1 MSVVKHKIIE
11 EIALIEI
18 SNPPVNAI
26 SAAVR
31 VGLLETIENL
41 SLNEKIRAIVITA
54 PERTFLA
61 GADIKEFG
69 KKVDAP
75 ILGKICD
82 KIESLNKIVVASLHG
97 TPLGG
102 GLEVAMSAHYR
113 IAAPNTKVGLPEVL
127 LGILPGAGGTQ
138 RLPRLCGVDMALDM
152 MLTGK
157 HVPAKEALS
166 SGIIDEIAENNNTI
180 DNGIEYAK
188 KLVKEGFRPR
198 PTSQI
203 QNKISDTEETSE
215 LILKFKDTASKK
227 YKNLF
232 SPHAIIRSVEEGL
245 KLDFAEAILNERKLF
260 EECIESPQRQGLIH
274 SFFAERANTKIPELK
289 EGKPIEL
296 NKIGIIGG
304 GTMGTGI
311 SMAAMNAGF
320 NVIMIEQNDE
330 AIQKAK
336 AKINSTY
343 DRSVKLNRIT
353 TEQKNKTMDMFSA
366 TTNFSDLKDR
376 DLIIEAVFE
385 NMDVKKEVFVKLN
398 QICSQDCILASNTSY
413 LNVNEIASVVDNPS
427 RVIGLHFFSPANI
440 MKLLEV
446 VVAEKTS
453 KDTVATAFN
462 LAKQM
467 KKVPVRSGVCDGFIG
482 NRILSKYLVG
492 TYHMVE
498 DGASPFHVDKVIRDF
513 GCAMGIFQVIDLAG
527 GDIGWATRKRKAPF
541 RHKDDRY
548 VQIPDR
554 VCERGWFGQKTSKG
568 YYLYGENVDFLT
580 PNPEIEIIC
589 EQERKRAGITPK
601 KFDDTEILDKYIA
614 AMVYEG
620 TKILSEQIALKPSD
634 IDVVFTNGYG
644 FPKWRGGPMKY
655 ADMIGLDKILKNITK
670 YSEEDPRFWSPPKLL
685 EDLVKQNKNFD
696 SLN

>member
-1 MSVVKHKIIE
+1 MSVVELKIIE
-11 EIALIEI
+11 EIALVEI

-31 VGLLETIENL
+31 IGLLDAVEEL
-41 SLNEKIRAIVITA
+41 ALNEKIKAIVIAA

-75 ILGKICD
+75 ILGNICD

-166 SGIIDEIAENNNTI
+166 AGIIDEIADNNNTI

-188 KLVKEGFRPR
+188 KLIKGGFKPR
-198 PTSQI
+198 PTSQL
-203 QNKISDTEETSE
+203 QNKISDTKEISE

-232 SPHAIIRSVEEGL
+232 SPHAIIRSVEEGI
-245 KLDFAEAILNERKLF
+245 KLDFAEAISNERKLF
-260 EECIESPQRQGLIH
+260 EECIESSQRQGLIH

-289 EGKPIEL
+289 DGIPIEL
-296 NKIGIIGG
+296 KKIGIIGG

-320 NVIMIEQNDE
+320 EVIMVEQNDE

-343 DRSVKLNRIT
+343 ERSVKLNRIT
-353 TEQKNKTMDMFSA
+353 TEQKQKIMDLFSA
-366 TTNFSDLKDR
+366 TTDFSDLRDR

-385 NMDVKKEVFVKLN
+385 NMDVKKGVFVKLN
-398 QICSQDCILASNTSY
+398 QICSKECILASNTSY
-413 LNVNEIASVVDNPS
+413 LNVNEIASIVDDPT

-462 LAKQM
+462 LAKKM

-498 DGASPFHVDKVIRDF
+498 DGASPFHVDKVIREF

-548 VQIPDR
+548 VEIPDR

-568 YYLYGENVDFLT
+568 YYLYGEDVPFLT

-589 EQERKRAGITPK
+589 EQERERVGIAPK

-620 TKILSEQIALKPSD
+620 TKILSEKIALKPSD

-655 ADMIGLDKILKNITK
+655 ADMIGLDKILKNIQK

>member
-1 MSVVKHKIIE
+1 MTPVKYKILD
-11 EIALIEI
+11 EIAVVEI

-31 VGLLETIENL
+31 IGLLETIEEL
-41 SLNEKIRAIVITA
+41 SSNEKIKAIVITA

-82 KIESLNKIVVASLHG
+82 KIEGLNKIVVASLHG

-138 RLPRLCGVDMALDM
+138 RLPRLCGVHMALDM

-157 HVPAKEALS
+157 HVPAKDALIA
-166 SGIIDEIAENNNTI
+166 GIIDVIAEDNNTI
-180 DNGIEYAK
+180 ENGVEYAR
-188 KLVKEGFRPR
+188 KLIKDGFKPR
-198 PTSQI
+198 PTSHI
-203 QNKISDTEETSE
+203 ENKISDPKEANEYLQE
-215 LILKFKDTASKK
+215 FKEIASKK

-245 KLDFAEAILNERKLF
+245 KLDFSEAILNERKLF
-260 EECIESPQRQGLIH
+260 EECIQSPQRQGLIH

-289 EGKPIEL
+289 DSKPIIL

-320 NVIMIEQNDE
+320 DVIMLEQNDE
-330 AIQKAK
+330 AIEKAK
-336 AKINSTY
+336 TKINSTY

-353 TEQKNKTMDMFSA
+353 TEQKQKTIDMFSV
-366 TTNFSDLKDR
+366 TKDFSDLKDR

-398 QICSQDCILASNTSY
+398 QICSKNCILASNTSY
-413 LNVNEIASVVDNPS
+413 LNINEIASVVDDPS

-446 VVAEKTS
+446 VVAKKTS
-453 KDTVATAFN
+453 RDTVATAFN
-462 LAKQM
+462 LAKRM
-467 KKVPVRSGVCDGFIG
+467 KKIPVRSGVCDGFIG

-548 VQIPDR
+548 VEIPDR

-568 YYLYGENVDFLT
+568 YYLYGENIGFLT

-589 EQERKRAGITPK
+589 EEERKRVGIKSK
-601 KFDDTEILDKYIA
+601 KFEDEEILDKYIA

-620 TKILSEQIALKPSD
+620 TKILSEKIALRPSD

-655 ADMIGLDKILKNITK
+655 ADMVGLDKILKNIQR
-670 YSEEDPRFWSPPKLL
+670 YSEEDPRFWAPPKLL
-685 EDLVKQNKNFD
+685 EDLVKHNKNFD

>member
-1 MSVVKHKIIE
+1 MSVIKHKIIE

-18 SNPPVNAI
+18 YNPPVNAI

-336 AKINSTY
+336 AKITSTY

-366 TTNFSDLKDR
+366 TTNFSELKDR

-453 KDTVATAFN
+453 KDTVSTAFN

-467 KKVPVRSGVCDGFIG
+467 RKVPVRSGVCDGFIG

-580 PNPEIEIIC
+580 PNPEIEVIC

-601 KFDDTEILDKYIA
+601 KFDDKEILDKYIA

-655 ADMIGLDKILKNITK
+655 ADMIGLDKILKNIQK

>member
-1 MSVVKHKIIE
+1 MTVVKHSILEDIAIIE
-11 EIALIEI
+11 V

-26 SAAVR
+26 SGEVR
-31 VGLLETIENL
+31 VGLLQTIETL
-41 SLNEKIRAIVITA
+41 SIEDKVKAIVITA
-54 PERTFLA
+54 PNRTFLA

-69 KKVDAP
+69 KNIDAP
-75 ILGKICD
+75 ILSEICD
-82 KIESLNKIVVASLHG
+82 KIESSDKLVVASLHG

-138 RLPRLCGVDMALDM
+138 RLPRLCGVSMALDM

-157 HVPAKEALS
+157 HVPIEEAFDN
-166 SGIIDEIAENNNTI
+166 GIVDEIATNDKTIEN
-180 DNGIEYAK
+180 GVAYAK
-188 KLVKEGFRPR
+188 KLLNEGVGVR
-198 PTSQI
+198 PTS
-203 QNKISDTEETSE
+203 KIKDKINNSEEIRET
-215 LILKFKDTASKK
+215 IAKAKANASKK

-232 SPHAIIRSVEEGL
+232 SPHAIIKSVEEGL
-245 KLDFAEAILNERKLF
+245 GLEFSEAIKNERDLF
-260 EECIESPQRQGLIH
+260 KECIESPQRKGLIH
-274 SFFAERANTKIPELK
+274 SFFAERAITKIPELK
-289 EGKPIEL
+289 NGKPSEL

-320 NVIMIEQNDE
+320 EVIMIEQNQE
-330 AIQKAK
+330 AIKKAYD
-336 AKINSTY
+336 KINSTY
-343 DRSVKLNRIT
+343 ERNVKLGRMT
-353 TEQKNKTMDMFSA
+353 PDQKSQIMNLFTSNIDMSV
-366 TTNFSDLKDR
+366 LQDR

-385 NMDVKKEVFVKLN
+385 NMDIKKEVFVKLN
-398 QICSQDCILASNTSY
+398 EVCDKNCILASNTSY
-413 LNVNEIASVVDNPS
+413 LDVNEIAKVVDNPN

-440 MKLLEV
+440 MKLLEI
-446 VVAEKTS
+446 VVADNTS
-453 KDTVATAFN
+453 EDTVSTAFM
-462 LAKQM
+462 LAKKM
-467 KKVPVRSGVCDGFIG
+467 RKVPVRSGVCDGFIG

-498 DGASPFHVDKVIRDF
+498 DGASPFHIDKVLRDF
-513 GCAMGIFQVIDLAG
+513 GCAMGVFQVIDLAG

-548 VQIPDR
+548 VEIADR

-568 YYLYGENVDFLT
+568 YYLYGEGVEFLT
-580 PNPEIEIIC
+580 PNPEIEVIC
-589 EQERKRAGITPK
+589 NDERKRVGITPK
-601 KFDDTEILDKYIA
+601 DFSDKEILDRYIA

-620 TKILSEQIALKPSD
+620 TKILQEKIAVRPSD
-634 IDVVFTNGYG
+634 IDVVYTNGYG

-655 ADMIGLDKILKNITK
+655 ADMIGLDKVLANIQK
-670 YSEEDPRFWSPPKLL
+670 FYQEDKRFWSPPELL
-685 EDLVKQNKNFD
+685 QELVNNGKNFD

>member
-1 MSVVKHKIIE
+1 MIPVKYKILD
-11 EIALIEI
+11 EIGVIEI

-26 SAAVR
+26 SADVR
-31 VGLLETIENL
+31 IGLLDTLEKL
-41 SLNEKIRAIVITA
+41 SSNEKIKAIVITA

-166 SGIIDEIAENNNTI
+166 AGIIDEIADNKNTV

-188 KLVKEGFRPR
+188 KLIEDGFKPR
-198 PTSQI
+198 PASHL
-203 QNKISDTEETSE
+203 QNKISDKKEIDE
-215 LILKFKDTASKK
+215 LILKFKDIASKK

-232 SPHAIIRSVEEGL
+232 SPHAIIRSVEEGI
-245 KLDFAEAILNERKLF
+245 KLDFAEAISNERKLF

-289 EGKPIEL
+289 DGTPIEL
-296 NKIGIIGG
+296 KKIGIIGG

-320 NVIMIEQNDE
+320 DVIMVEQNDD

-343 DRSVKLNRIT
+343 DRSVKLNRIS
-353 TEQKNKTMDMFSA
+353 TEQKQQFMDLFSA
-366 TTNFSDLKDR
+366 TTDFSDLKDR

-398 QICSQDCILASNTSY
+398 QICSKECILASNTSY
-413 LNVNEIASVVDNPS
+413 LNVNEIASVVDDPT

-462 LAKQM
+462 LAKKM

-482 NRILSKYLVG
+482 NRILSKYLIG

-498 DGASPFHVDKVIRDF
+498 DGASPFHVDKVIREF

-548 VQIPDR
+548 VEIPDR

-568 YYLYGENVDFLT
+568 YYLYGEDVPFLT

-589 EQERKRAGITPK
+589 EQERERVGITPK

-620 TKILSEQIALKPSD
+620 TKILSEKIALKPSD

-655 ADMIGLDKILKNITK
+655 ADMIGLDKILKNIQK
-670 YSEEDPRFWSPPKLL
+670 YSEENPRFWAPPKLL

>member
-41 SLNEKIRAIVITA
+41 SLNEKIKAIVITA

-336 AKINSTY
+336 AKITSTY

-366 TTNFSDLKDR
+366 TTNFSELKDR

-462 LAKQM
+462 LAKKM
-467 KKVPVRSGVCDGFIG
+467 RKVPVRSGVCDGFIG

-580 PNPEIEIIC
+580 PNPEIEVIC

-601 KFDDTEILDKYIA
+601 KFDDKEILDKYIA

-655 ADMIGLDKILKNITK
+655 ADMIGLDKILKNIQK

>member
-1 MSVVKHKIIE
+1 MSVVKHKIID

-31 VGLLETIENL
+31 IGLLETLEDLSTNENV
-41 SLNEKIRAIVITA
+41 RAIVITA
-54 PERTFLA
+54 PHRTFLA

-69 KKVDAP
+69 KKTDAP

-82 KIESLNKIVVASLHG
+82 KIESSNKIVVASLHG

-138 RLPRLCGVDMALDM
+138 RLPRLCGVDMAIDM
-152 MLTGK
+152 MLTGR

-166 SGIIDEIAENNNTI
+166 SGIIDEITENNNTL
-180 DNGIEYAK
+180 DNGIEYAR
-188 KLVKEGFRPR
+188 KLLKDGFKPR

-203 QNKISDTEETSE
+203 QNKISDTKETSE
-215 LILKFKDTASKK
+215 LILKFKDIASKK
-227 YKNLF
+227 FKNLF

-245 KLDFAEAILNERKLF
+245 KLDFADAISNERKLF

-274 SFFAERANTKIPELK
+274 SFFAERANTKILELK
-289 EGKPIEL
+289 DGIPTEL

-320 NVIMIEQNDE
+320 DVIMVEQNDE
-330 AIQKAK
+330 AIQKAE

-353 TEQKNKTMDMFSA
+353 TEQKNKTMERFSA
-366 TTNFSDLKDR
+366 TIDFSDLKDR

-385 NMDVKKEVFVKLN
+385 NMDVKKEVFLKLN
-398 QICSQDCILASNTSY
+398 EICSQNCILASNTSY

-467 KKVPVRSGVCDGFIG
+467 RKVPVRSGVCDGFIG

-548 VQIPDR
+548 VEIADR

-568 YYLYGENVDFLT
+568 YYLYGEGVEFLT

-589 EQERKRAGITPK
+589 NEERKRVGITRK
-601 KFDDTEILDKYIA
+601 NFSDQEILDRYIA

-655 ADMIGLDKILKNITK
+655 ADMIGLNNILKNIQK
-670 YSEEDPRFWSPPKLL
+670 YSEEDTRFWAPPKLL

>member
-41 SLNEKIRAIVITA
+41 SLNEKIKAIVITA

-245 KLDFAEAILNERKLF
+245 KLDFPEAISNERKLF

-336 AKINSTY
+336 AKITSTY

-366 TTNFSDLKDR
+366 TTNFSELKDR

-453 KDTVATAFN
+453 KDTVSTAFN
-462 LAKQM
+462 LAKKM
-467 KKVPVRSGVCDGFIG
+467 RKVPVRSGVCDGFIG

-548 VQIPDR
+548 VEIPDR

-580 PNPEIEIIC
+580 PNPEIEVIC

-601 KFDDTEILDKYIA
+601 KFDNKEILDKYIA

-655 ADMIGLDKILKNITK
+655 ADMIGLDKILKNIKK

>member
-18 SNPPVNAI
+18 YNPPVNAI

-31 VGLLETIENL
+31 IGLLETIENL
-41 SLNEKIRAIVITA
+41 SLNEKIKAIVITA

-138 RLPRLCGVDMALDM
+138 RLPRLCGVNMALDM

-166 SGIIDEIAENNNTI
+166 SGIIDEIAENSNTI

-188 KLVKEGFRPR
+188 KLIKNGFKPR

-203 QNKISDTEETSE
+203 QNKINDTKEISE

-245 KLDFAEAILNERKLF
+245 KLDFPDAISNERKLF

-304 GTMGTGI
+304 GTMGSGI

-366 TTNFSDLKDR
+366 TTNFADLKDR

-385 NMDVKKEVFVKLN
+385 NMDIKKEVFVKLN
-398 QICSQDCILASNTSY
+398 EICSKDCILASNTSY
-413 LNVNEIASVVDNPS
+413 LNVNEIASVVDNPR

-462 LAKQM
+462 LAKKM
-467 KKVPVRSGVCDGFIG
+467 RKVPVRSGVCDGFIG

-548 VQIPDR
+548 VEIPDR

-568 YYLYGENVDFLT
+568 YYLYGENVEFLT
-580 PNPEIEIIC
+580 PNPDIEIIC
-589 EQERKRAGITPK
+589 EQERKRVGITPK

-670 YSEEDPRFWSPPKLL
+670 YSEEDPRFWAPPKLL
-685 EDLVKQNKNFD
+685 EDLVNQNKNFD

>member
-41 SLNEKIRAIVITA
+41 SLNEKIKAIVITA

-203 QNKISDTEETSE
+203 QNKISDTEETSK

-245 KLDFAEAILNERKLF
+245 KLDFPEAILNERKLF

-336 AKINSTY
+336 AKITSTY

-366 TTNFSDLKDR
+366 TTNFSELKDR

-462 LAKQM
+462 LAKKM
-467 KKVPVRSGVCDGFIG
+467 RKVPVRSGVCDGFIG

-580 PNPEIEIIC
+580 PNPEIEVIC

-601 KFDDTEILDKYIA
+601 KFDDKEILDKYIA

-655 ADMIGLDKILKNITK
+655 ADMIGLDKILKNIQK

>member
-1 MSVVKHKIIE
+1 MIPVKYKILD
-11 EIALIEI
+11 EIGVIEI

-31 VGLLETIENL
+31 IGLLDTLEKL
-41 SLNEKIRAIVITA
+41 SSNEKIKAIVITA

-113 IAAPNTKVGLPEVL
+113 IAASNTKVGLPEVL

-166 SGIIDEIAENNNTI
+166 AGIIDEIADNKNTV

-188 KLVKEGFRPR
+188 KLIEDGFKPR
-198 PTSQI
+198 PASQL
-203 QNKISDTEETSE
+203 QNKISDKKEIDE
-215 LILKFKDTASKK
+215 LILKFKDIASKK

-232 SPHAIIRSVEEGL
+232 SPHAIIRSVEEGI
-245 KLDFAEAILNERKLF
+245 KLNFAEAISNERKLF

-289 EGKPIEL
+289 DGTPIEL
-296 NKIGIIGG
+296 KKIGIIGG

-320 NVIMIEQNDE
+320 DVIMVEQNDD

-343 DRSVKLNRIT
+343 DRSVKLNRIS
-353 TEQKNKTMDMFSA
+353 TEQKQQFMDLFSA
-366 TTNFSDLKDR
+366 TTDFSDLKDR

-398 QICSQDCILASNTSY
+398 QICSKECILASNTSY
-413 LNVNEIASVVDNPS
+413 LNVNEIASVVDDPT

-462 LAKQM
+462 LAKKM

-482 NRILSKYLVG
+482 NRILSKYLIG

-498 DGASPFHVDKVIRDF
+498 DGASPFHVDKVIREF

-548 VQIPDR
+548 VEIPDR

-568 YYLYGENVDFLT
+568 YYLYGEDVPFLT
-580 PNPEIEIIC
+580 PNPEIEMIC
-589 EQERKRAGITPK
+589 EQERERVGITPK

-620 TKILSEQIALKPSD
+620 TKILSEKIALKPSD

-655 ADMIGLDKILKNITK
+655 ADMIGLDKILKNIQK
-670 YSEEDPRFWSPPKLL
+670 YSEENPRFWAPPKLL

>member
-1 MSVVKHKIIE
+1 MSVVELKIIE

-31 VGLLETIENL
+31 IGLLDAVEEL
-41 SLNEKIRAIVITA
+41 ALNEKIKAIVIAA

-75 ILGKICD
+75 ILGNICD

-166 SGIIDEIAENNNTI
+166 AGIIDEIADNNNTI

-188 KLVKEGFRPR
+188 KLIKDGFKPR
-198 PTSQI
+198 PTSQL
-203 QNKISDTEETSE
+203 QNKISDTKEISE
-215 LILKFKDTASKK
+215 LILKFKDIASKK

-232 SPHAIIRSVEEGL
+232 SPHAIIRSVEEGI
-245 KLDFAEAILNERKLF
+245 KLDFAEAISNERKLF

-289 EGKPIEL
+289 DGIPIEL
-296 NKIGIIGG
+296 KKIGIIGG

-320 NVIMIEQNDE
+320 EVIMVEQNDE

-343 DRSVKLNRIT
+343 ERSVKLNRIT
-353 TEQKNKTMDMFSA
+353 TEQKQNIMDLFSA
-366 TTNFSDLKDR
+366 TTDFSDLRDR

-398 QICSQDCILASNTSY
+398 QICSKECILASNTSY
-413 LNVNEIASVVDNPS
+413 LNVNEIASIVDDPT

-462 LAKQM
+462 LAKKM

-498 DGASPFHVDKVIRDF
+498 DGASPFHVDKVIREF

-548 VQIPDR
+548 VEIPDR

-568 YYLYGENVDFLT
+568 YYLYGEDVPFLT

-589 EQERKRAGITPK
+589 EQERERVGIAPK

-620 TKILSEQIALKPSD
+620 TKILSEKIALKPSD

-655 ADMIGLDKILKNITK
+655 ADMIGLDKILKNIQK

>member
-1 MSVVKHKIIE
+1 MSVIKHKIIE

-18 SNPPVNAI
+18 YNPPVNAI

-41 SLNEKIRAIVITA
+41 SLNEKIKAIVITA

-336 AKINSTY
+336 AKIISTY

-366 TTNFSDLKDR
+366 TTNFSELKDR

-462 LAKQM
+462 LAKKM
-467 KKVPVRSGVCDGFIG
+467 RKVPVRSGVCDGFIG

-580 PNPEIEIIC
+580 PNPEIEVIC

-601 KFDDTEILDKYIA
+601 KFDDKEILDKYIA

-655 ADMIGLDKILKNITK
+655 ADMIGLDKILKNIQK

>member
-1 MSVVKHKIIE
+1 MSVVKHKIID
-11 EIALIEI
+11 EIGLIEI

-31 VGLLETIENL
+31 IGLLEAIEKL
-41 SLNEKIRAIVITA
+41 SSNEKVKAIVITA

-152 MLTGK
+152 MLTGR

-166 SGIIDEIAENNNTI
+166 SGIIDEIAENNNTL

-188 KLVKEGFRPR
+188 KLLKDGFKPR

-203 QNKISDTEETSE
+203 QNKISDTKETSE
-215 LILKFKDTASKK
+215 LILKFKDIASKK
-227 YKNLF
+227 FKNLF

-245 KLDFAEAILNERKLF
+245 KLDFADAISNERKLF
-260 EECIESPQRQGLIH
+260 EECIGSPQRQGLIH

-289 EGKPIEL
+289 DGTPIEL
-296 NKIGIIGG
+296 KKIGIIGG

-320 NVIMIEQNDE
+320 DVIMVEQNDE

-353 TEQKNKTMDMFSA
+353 TEQKNKTMEMFSA
-366 TTNFSDLKDR
+366 TIDFSNLKDR

-385 NMDVKKEVFVKLN
+385 NMDVKKEVFMKLN
-398 QICSQDCILASNTSY
+398 EICSQNCILASNTSY

-467 KKVPVRSGVCDGFIG
+467 RKVPVRSGVCDGFIG

-548 VQIPDR
+548 VEIADR

-568 YYLYGENVDFLT
+568 YYLYGEGVDFLT

-589 EQERKRAGITPK
+589 NEERKRVGITPK
-601 KFDDTEILDKYIA
+601 NFSDQEILDRYIA

-655 ADMIGLDKILKNITK
+655 ADMIGLDKILKNIQK
-670 YSEEDPRFWSPPKLL
+670 YSEEDTRFWAPPKLL

>member
-1 MSVVKHKIIE
+1 MTVVKHRIIND
-11 EIALIEI
+11 IAVIEI

-31 VGLLETIENL
+31 TELLHTVNKL
-41 SLNEKIRAIVITA
+41 STEKNIKAIVITA

-69 KKVDAP
+69 KDIDAP
-75 ILGKICD
+75 ILSEICD
-82 KIESLNKIVVASLHG
+82 KIEDLDKIVVASLHG

-113 IAAPNTKVGLPEVL
+113 IAAPKTKVGLPEVL

-138 RLPRLCGVDMALDM
+138 RLPRLCGVSMALDM

-157 HVPAKEALS
+157 HVPAEEAFKN
-166 SGIIDEIAENNNTI
+166 GIIDEIAPNDKTVE
-180 DNGIEYAK
+180 NGISYAQ
-188 KLVKEGFRPR
+188 KLISEGFDVR
-198 PTSQI
+198 PTS
-203 QNKISDTEETSE
+203 KITSKIDNLEEIGVSIAQAKANA
-215 LILKFKDTASKK
+215 LKK

-232 SPHAIIRSVEEGL
+232 SPHNIIKSVEEGL
-245 KLDFAEAILNERKLF
+245 SLNFRAAIKNERKLF
-260 EECIESPQRQGLIH
+260 KECIESTQRQGLIH
-274 SFFAERANTKIPELK
+274 SFFAERAITKIPELK
-289 EGKPIEL
+289 NGNPSEL
-296 NKIGIIGG
+296 QKIGIIGG

-320 NVIMIEQNDE
+320 NVIMIEQNQE
-330 AIQKAK
+330 AIKKAYD
-336 AKINSTY
+336 KINSTY
-343 DRSVKLNRIT
+343 DRNVKLGRMT
-353 TEQKNKTMDMFSA
+353 TEQKSLIMNLFHSNTDMGV
-366 TTNFSDLKDR
+366 LQDR

-385 NMDVKKEVFVKLN
+385 NMDVKKEVFIKLN
-398 QICSQDCILASNTSY
+398 EICNKKCILASNTSY
-413 LNVNEIASVVDNPS
+413 LDVNEIATVVDNPK

-440 MKLLEV
+440 MKLLEI
-446 VVAEKTS
+446 VVADNTS
-453 KDTVATAFN
+453 DDTVSTAFL
-462 LAKQM
+462 LAKKM
-467 KKVPVRSGVCDGFIG
+467 RKVPVRSGVCDGFIG

-498 DGASPFHVDKVIRDF
+498 DGASPFHIDRVLREF
-513 GCAMGIFQVIDLAG
+513 GCAMGVFQVIDLAG

-548 VQIPDR
+548 VEIADR

-568 YYLYGENVDFLT
+568 YYLYGEGIDFLT
-580 PNPEIEIIC
+580 PNPEIETIC
-589 EQERKRAGITPK
+589 NDERKRVGINPK
-601 KFDDTEILDKYIA
+601 DFNDQEILDRYIA

-620 TKILSEQIALKPSD
+620 TKILQEKIAVRPSD
-634 IDVVFTNGYG
+634 IDVVYTNGYG

-655 ADMIGLDKILKNITK
+655 ADMVGLEKILSNIEK
-670 YSEEDPRFWSPPKLL
+670 FSQEDKRFWSPPQLL
-685 EDLVKQNKNFD
+685 QDLVNKGKNFD

>member
-31 VGLLETIENL
+31 IGLLETIENL
-41 SLNEKIRAIVITA
+41 SINEKIKAIVITA

-138 RLPRLCGVDMALDM
+138 RLPRLCGVNMALDM

-166 SGIIDEIAENNNTI
+166 SGIIDKIAENNNTI

-188 KLVKEGFRPR
+188 KLLKDGFKPR

-203 QNKISDTEETSE
+203 QNKINDTKETSE

-245 KLDFAEAILNERKLF
+245 KLDFPDAISNERKLF

-462 LAKQM
+462 LAKKM

-620 TKILSEQIALKPSD
+620 TKILSEQIALKA
-634 IDVVFTNGYG
+634 IRY
-644 FPKWRGGPMKY
+644 RCCLY
-655 ADMIGLDKILKNITK
+655 
-670 YSEEDPRFWSPPKLL
+670 
-685 EDLVKQNKNFD
+685 
-696 SLN
+696 

>member
-1 MSVVKHKIIE
+1 MTVVKHNILND
-11 EIALIEI
+11 IAVIEI

-31 VGLLETIENL
+31 IELLETVNKL
-41 SLNEKIRAIVITA
+41 SVEKNIKAIVITA

-69 KKVDAP
+69 KDVNAP
-75 ILGKICD
+75 ILSEICD
-82 KIESLNKIVVASLHG
+82 KIENLDKIVVASLHG

-113 IAAPNTKVGLPEVL
+113 IAAPKTKVGLPEVL

-138 RLPRLCGVDMALDM
+138 RLPRLCGVSMALDM

-157 HVPAKEALS
+157 HVPAEEAFAN
-166 SGIIDEIAENNNTI
+166 GIIDEIAPNDKTVEN
-180 DNGIEYAK
+180 GVSYAR
-188 KLVKEGFRPR
+188 KLISEGFDVR
-198 PTSQI
+198 PTS
-203 QNKISDTEETSE
+203 KITSKVKNLEEIKEIITNAKANA
-215 LILKFKDTASKK
+215 LKK

-232 SPHAIIRSVEEGL
+232 SPHNIIKSVEEGL
-245 KLDFAEAILNERKLF
+245 NLDFPAAIKNERKLF
-260 EECIESPQRQGLIH
+260 KECIESPQRQGLIH
-274 SFFAERANTKIPELK
+274 SFFAERAITKIPELK
-289 EGKPIEL
+289 NGKPSEL
-296 NKIGIIGG
+296 KKIGIIGG

-320 NVIMIEQNDE
+320 DVIMIEQNQE
-330 AIQKAK
+330 AIKKAFD
-336 AKINSTY
+336 KINSTY
-343 DRSVKLNRIT
+343 DRNVNLGRMT
-353 TEQKNKTMDMFSA
+353 TDQKNQIINLFKSDTDM
-366 TTNFSDLKDR
+366 NVLNDR

-385 NMDVKKEVFVKLN
+385 NMDVKKEVFIKLN
-398 QICSQDCILASNTSY
+398 KICNQECILASNTSY
-413 LNVNEIASVVDNPS
+413 LDVNEIAKVVDNPD

-440 MKLLEV
+440 MKLLEI
-446 VVAEKTS
+446 VVADNTS
-453 KDTVATAFN
+453 ENTVATAFM
-462 LAKQM
+462 LAKKM
-467 KKVPVRSGVCDGFIG
+467 RKVPVRSGVCDGFIG

-498 DGASPFHVDKVIRDF
+498 DGASPFHIDKVLRKF
-513 GCAMGIFQVIDLAG
+513 GCAMGVFQVIDLAG

-548 VQIPDR
+548 VEIADR

-568 YYLYGENVDFLT
+568 YYLYGEGIELFT
-580 PNPEIEIIC
+580 PNPEIEMIC
-589 EQERKRAGITPK
+589 DDERKRVGITPK
-601 KFDDTEILDKYIA
+601 NFSDQEILDRYIA

-620 TKILSEQIALKPSD
+620 SKILSEQIALKPSD

-655 ADMIGLDKILKNITK
+655 ADMIGLDKILQNIQK
-670 YSEEDPRFWSPPKLL
+670 YSEEDTRFWVPPKLL

>member
-26 SAAVR
+26 SASVR

-41 SLNEKIRAIVITA
+41 SLNEKIKAIVITA

-289 EGKPIEL
+289 DGKPIEL

-336 AKINSTY
+336 AKITSTY

-366 TTNFSDLKDR
+366 TTNFSELKDR

-453 KDTVATAFN
+453 KDTVSTAFN
-462 LAKQM
+462 LAKKM
-467 KKVPVRSGVCDGFIG
+467 RKVPVRSGVCDGFIG

-580 PNPEIEIIC
+580 PNPEIEVIC
-589 EQERKRAGITPK
+589 EQERKRVGITPK
-601 KFDDTEILDKYIA
+601 KFDDKEILDKYIA

-634 IDVVFTNGYG
+634 IDVVFNNGYG

-655 ADMIGLDKILKNITK
+655 ADMIGLNKILKNIQK

>member
-31 VGLLETIENL
+31 IGLLETIENL
-41 SLNEKIRAIVITA
+41 SLNEKIKAIVITA

-188 KLVKEGFRPR
+188 KLIKEGFRPR

-203 QNKISDTEETSE
+203 QNKISDTKETSE

-245 KLDFAEAILNERKLF
+245 KLDFPEAISNERKLF

-462 LAKQM
+462 LAKKM
-467 KKVPVRSGVCDGFIG
+467 RKVPVRSGVCDGFIG

-580 PNPEIEIIC
+580 PNPEIEVIC

-601 KFDDTEILDKYIA
+601 KFDDKEILDKYIA

-655 ADMIGLDKILKNITK
+655 ADMIGLDKILKNIQK

>member
-1 MSVVKHKIIE
+1 MSVIKHKIIE

-41 SLNEKIRAIVITA
+41 SLNEKIKAIVITA

-166 SGIIDEIAENNNTI
+166 SGIIDEIAKNNNTI

-336 AKINSTY
+336 AKITSTY

-366 TTNFSDLKDR
+366 TTNFSELKDR

-453 KDTVATAFN
+453 KDTVSTAFN
-462 LAKQM
+462 LAKKM
-467 KKVPVRSGVCDGFIG
+467 RKVPVRSGVCDGFIG

-580 PNPEIEIIC
+580 PNPEIEVIC

-601 KFDDTEILDKYIA
+601 KFDDKEILDKYIA

-655 ADMIGLDKILKNITK
+655 ADMIGLDKILKNIQK

>member
-1 MSVVKHKIIE
+1 MSVVKHKIID

-26 SAAVR
+26 NAAVR
-31 VGLLETIENL
+31 IGLLETLEDLSTNENV
-41 SLNEKIRAIVITA
+41 RAIVITA
-54 PERTFLA
+54 PHRTFLA

-69 KKVDAP
+69 KKTDAP

-152 MLTGK
+152 MLTGR

-166 SGIIDEIAENNNTI
+166 SGIIDEIAENNNTL

-188 KLVKEGFRPR
+188 KLLKDGFKPR

-203 QNKISDTEETSE
+203 QNKISDIKETSE
-215 LILKFKDTASKK
+215 LILKFKDIASKK
-227 YKNLF
+227 FKNLF

-245 KLDFAEAILNERKLF
+245 KLDFADAISNERKLF
-260 EECIESPQRQGLIH
+260 EECIESSQRQGLIH

-289 EGKPIEL
+289 DGTPIEL
-296 NKIGIIGG
+296 KKIGIIGG

-320 NVIMIEQNDE
+320 DVIMVEQNDE
-330 AIQKAK
+330 AIQKAE

-353 TEQKNKTMDMFSA
+353 TEQKNKTMEMFSA
-366 TTNFSDLKDR
+366 TIDFSNLKDR

-385 NMDVKKEVFVKLN
+385 NMDVKKEVFMKLN
-398 QICSQDCILASNTSY
+398 EICSQNCILASNTSY

-467 KKVPVRSGVCDGFIG
+467 RKVPVRSGVCDGFIG

-548 VQIPDR
+548 VEIADR

-568 YYLYGENVDFLT
+568 YYLYGEGVEFLT

-589 EQERKRAGITPK
+589 NEERKRVGITPK
-601 KFDDTEILDKYIA
+601 NFSDQEILDRYIA

-655 ADMIGLDKILKNITK
+655 ADMIGLDKILKNIQK
-670 YSEEDPRFWSPPKLL
+670 YSEEDTRFWAPPKLL

-696 SLN
+696 SMN

>member
-1 MSVVKHKIIE
+1 MSVVKHKIID
-11 EIALIEI
+11 EIGLIEI

-31 VGLLETIENL
+31 IGLLETIEKL
-41 SLNEKIRAIVITA
+41 SSNEKVRAVVITA

-152 MLTGK
+152 MLTGR

-166 SGIIDEIAENNNTI
+166 SGIIDEIAENNNTL

-188 KLVKEGFRPR
+188 KLLKDGFKPR

-203 QNKISDTEETSE
+203 QNKISDAKETSE
-215 LILKFKDTASKK
+215 LILKFKDIASKK
-227 YKNLF
+227 FKNLF

-245 KLDFAEAILNERKLF
+245 KLDFADAISNERKLF

-289 EGKPIEL
+289 DGTPIEL

-320 NVIMIEQNDE
+320 DVIMVEQNDE
-330 AIQKAK
+330 AIQKAE

-353 TEQKNKTMDMFSA
+353 TEQKNKTMEMFS
-366 TTNFSDLKDR
+366 TTIDFSDLKDR

-385 NMDVKKEVFVKLN
+385 NMDVKKEVFMKLN
-398 QICSQDCILASNTSY
+398 EICSQNCILASNTSY
-413 LNVNEIASVVDNPS
+413 LNVNEIASVIDNPS

-467 KKVPVRSGVCDGFIG
+467 RKVPVRSGVCDGFIG

-548 VQIPDR
+548 VEIADR

-568 YYLYGENVDFLT
+568 YYLYGEGVEFLT

-589 EQERKRAGITPK
+589 NEERKRVGITPK
-601 KFDDTEILDKYIA
+601 NFSDQEILDRYIA

-655 ADMIGLDKILKNITK
+655 ADMIGLDKILKNIQK
-670 YSEEDPRFWSPPKLL
+670 YSEEDTRFWGPPKLL

-696 SLN
+696 SMN

>member
-1 MSVVKHKIIE
+1 MSVVELKIIE
-11 EIALIEI
+11 EIALVEI

-31 VGLLETIENL
+31 IGLLDAVEEL
-41 SLNEKIRAIVITA
+41 ALNEKIKAIVIAA

-75 ILGKICD
+75 ILGNICD

-166 SGIIDEIAENNNTI
+166 AGIIDEIANNNNTI

-188 KLVKEGFRPR
+188 KLIKDGFKPR
-198 PTSQI
+198 PTSQL
-203 QNKISDTEETSE
+203 QNKISDTKEISE
-215 LILKFKDTASKK
+215 LILKFKDIASKK

-232 SPHAIIRSVEEGL
+232 SPHAIIRSVEEGI
-245 KLDFAEAILNERKLF
+245 KLDFAEAISNERKLF

-289 EGKPIEL
+289 DGIPIEL
-296 NKIGIIGG
+296 KKIGIIGG

-320 NVIMIEQNDE
+320 EVIMVEQNDE

-343 DRSVKLNRIT
+343 ERSVKLNRIT
-353 TEQKNKTMDMFSA
+353 TEQKQNIMDLFSA
-366 TTNFSDLKDR
+366 TTDFFDLKDR

-398 QICSQDCILASNTSY
+398 QICSKECILASNTSY
-413 LNVNEIASVVDNPS
+413 LNVNEIASIVDDPT

-462 LAKQM
+462 LAKKM

-498 DGASPFHVDKVIRDF
+498 DGASPFHVDKVIREF

-548 VQIPDR
+548 VEIPDR

-580 PNPEIEIIC
+580 PNPEIEVIC

-601 KFDDTEILDKYIA
+601 KFDDNVSAI
-614 AMVYEG
+614 
-620 TKILSEQIALKPSD
+620 
-634 IDVVFTNGYG
+634 
-644 FPKWRGGPMKY
+644 PK
-655 ADMIGLDKILKNITK
+655 MIFLGKVCFAESVARFSSFNSGLMNSMFFLHC
-670 YSEEDPRFWSPPKLL
+670 
-685 EDLVKQNKNFD
+685 QNCPFKRCRNFKCKTFF
-696 SLN
+696 

>member
-41 SLNEKIRAIVITA
+41 SLNEKIKAIVITA

-166 SGIIDEIAENNNTI
+166 SGIIDEIAKNNNTI

-336 AKINSTY
+336 AKITSTY

-366 TTNFSDLKDR
+366 TTNFSELKDR

-453 KDTVATAFN
+453 KDTVSTAFN
-462 LAKQM
+462 LAKKM
-467 KKVPVRSGVCDGFIG
+467 RKVPVRSGVCDGFIG

-580 PNPEIEIIC
+580 PNPEIEVIC

-601 KFDDTEILDKYIA
+601 KFDDKEILDKYIA

-655 ADMIGLDKILKNITK
+655 ADMIGLDKILKNIQK
-670 YSEEDPRFWSPPKLL
+670 YSEEDPRFWTPPKLL